1 MEEGVIIFG
10 KFLESGAEEAIG
22 KPFLAAG
29 HDVADF
35 VPRLH
40 HKLSVPC
47 EFIGTLALGDLV
59 EVLHHEDEA
68 IVLVVEIVLLAL
80 PGLELSLEETL
91 QGLGFLH
98 PLKYSEHWPHW
109 NYFKPTNLKLFFVGF
124 GILQEAS
131 VY

>member
-10 KFLESGAEEAIG
+10 KFLESGAKEAIG

-40 HKLSVPC
+40 HQFSVPC
-47 EFIGTLALGDLV
+47 EFVGALALGNLV